1 MDKWVLSCMVT
12 IVRDA
17 IYTECEGHI
26 CISLNKKFDC
36 VLQGKHP
43 SKSLTNCANDTEETS
58 YHHNH
63 IPQL

>member
-1 MDKWVLSCMVT
+1 MGVILHGYYSTRCDL
-12 IVRDA
+12 
-17 IYTECEGHI
+17 YTECEGRI
-26 CISLNKKFDC
+26 CISLNNKFDC